1 LNIKNLSLEGV
12 GVMILVQ
19 GIGMSGYVPLEG
31 VVALSHFR
39 SDCFFC
45 GSRRKCMRD
54 SKCESKFYYL
64 FRADLDKTDDIDI
77 VSKVVSFAVVS
88 RFGEFAL
95 DTIIRGV
102 GLLSGYCCAGVVL
115 PEKLLKMFLSI
126 CLDYYIDMCIDMSYV
141 SKFSDDDRV
150 TCSSAWSEY
159 IRIDPDISGADCP
172 TIYVEVLGFRKMF
185 RDFRR
190 DEFWM

>member
-39 SDCFFC
+39 SDCLFC
-45 GSRRKCMRD
+45 RSRHKCMRE
-54 SKCESKFYYL
+54 SKCESRFYYL
-64 FRADLDKTDDIDI
+64 FRIDLDKTDDLDI

-95 DTIIRGV
+95 DTIIRDV
-102 GLLSGYCCAGVVL
+102 SLLSGYCCAGPVL
-115 PEKLLKMFLSI
+115 PSKLLKMFLSI
-126 CLDYYIDMCIDMSYV
+126 CLDYYIDMSYV
-141 SKFSDDDRV
+141 SKFSDDEHV

-159 IRIDPDISGADCP
+159 IRLDSDISSADYP
-172 TIYVEVLGFRKMF
+172 TIYIEVLGFRKPF

-190 DEFWM
+190 EEFWI